1 MPLNQPFVV
10 KFRKGDFMEDLEAYQ
25 DKFSESGKRILES
38 ALNEARK
45 RQQNFIS
52 PEHLL
57 YVLIIKEPELFE
69 LKMKQFSLNPK
80 EVRSAVEKRLENS
93 RQHIGQG
100 FRIAPET
107 TEIFKFSMDRARSQ
121 GRRIIDA
128 EDIISVFL
136 TVKKDLFDNIL
147 QNPESRMDVFKRN
160 RVNPKFLQ
168 NLQQTKSVAQIEF
181 EAKQMEIWQKFHEEQ
196 KKFLSNISWEDVV
209 KNNKLLSGLTRLGG
223 GGGSGGGIGS
233 GGSQISEN
241 EIRYSQHSSLSFFYK
256 IENEANFN
264 PDEIIAS
271 LKNDVEVC
279 LKQHQLKITKS
290 ESFSSSFIFEY
301 KGKNLTGKIK
311 IFGELTNYYYSIS
324 INQNETCVRKK

>member
-1 MPLNQPFVV
+1 
-10 KFRKGDFMEDLEAYQ
+10 MEDLEAYQ

-45 RQQNFIS
+45 RQQHFIL

-57 YVLIIKEPELFE
+57 YALIIEESELFE
-69 LKMKQFSLNPK
+69 LKIKQFSLSPK
-80 EVRSAVEKRLENS
+80 DVRSAVEKRLENS
-93 RQHIGQG
+93 RQHIGHG

-121 GRRIIDA
+121 GRRVIEP

-136 TVKKDLFDNIL
+136 TVKKDVLDDIL
-147 QNPESRMDVFKRN
+147 QNSENPTVFYERN
-160 RVNPKFLQ
+160 RINLNFLQ
-168 NLQQTKSVAQIEF
+168 NPQPPKSQAQIEF
-181 EAKQMEIWQKFHEEQ
+181 EAKQMEVWQRFHEEQ
-196 KKFLSNISWEDVV
+196 RRFLSNISWEDVV

-233 GGSQISEN
+233 GGSQISDN
-241 EIRYSQHSSLSFFYK
+241 EIRYSQHSSLGFSYK
-256 IENEANFN
+256 VENEANFN

-279 LKQHQLKITKS
+279 LKQHELKITKS